1 MRNIFAAREKA
12 HHRATLE
19 RAMVADRAAE
29 HRIFFLQ
36 SVEQRFHCRGSVK
49 IDMHF
54 IADLCER
61 AEVMGKNDANHWQKS
76 QIPKPK
82 LQRNP
87 KFQAP
92 TAKSHAAVFGSWSLE
107 LLWDLVLGIWNLFT
121 AVSEPRLTGQQANLE
136 QSLPNCRP
144 NRQRHKLVRRSCR
157 SKCRRGRVDRRSSRR
172 AARLR
177 NKPFAADRW

>member
-29 HRIFFLQ
+29 HRIFVLQ

-61 AEVMGKNDANHWQKS
+61 AEVMGKNDANHVS
-76 QIPKPK
+76 RIPNSRI
-82 LQRNP
+82 QNP
-87 KFQAP
+87 SKFQNP
-92 TAKSHAAVFGSWSLE
+92 NSKSPCSLWLLQFGAWIFL
-107 LLWDLVLGIWNLFT
+107 
-121 AVSEPRLTGQQANLE
+121 
-136 QSLPNCRP
+136 
-144 NRQRHKLVRRSCR
+144 
-157 SKCRRGRVDRRSSRR
+157 
-172 AARLR
+172 
-177 NKPFAADRW
+177 